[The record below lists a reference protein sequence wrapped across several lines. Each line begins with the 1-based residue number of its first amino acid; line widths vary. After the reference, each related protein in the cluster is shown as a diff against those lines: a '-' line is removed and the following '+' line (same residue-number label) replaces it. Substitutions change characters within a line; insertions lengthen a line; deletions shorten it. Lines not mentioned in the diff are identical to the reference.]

1 MAVPKITDVTILEKT
16 GKTPSKIAVK
26 YSNKRR
32 YIVIDDAELVPL
44 IMLSWAA
51 SIVRPKN
58 LIETLNY

>member
-1 MAVPKITDVTILEKT
+1 METPKITDVTILEKT
-16 GKTPSKIAVK
+16 GNAPSKIAVK

-44 IMLSWAA
+44 IMLSWVA